1 MYDLLPPAAR
11 LRALAAAG
19 VIALVSCWLTQ
30 GLTDAARAATTD
42 PAAARSSATF
52 RVSFYGIQRYT
63 STTTSRENPASGC
76 FDVQQRG
83 SEEGT
88 TIVRFESRRPT
99 YSTITRAPG
108 LPAFTYPPA
117 PADSSFQ
124 LATNASWTTGGI
136 TSYETS
142 SCVDGARVWHD
153 APLPPHDCGTRTL
166 SSVGASLQPETPAAL
181 LFHGGHDLAQL
192 VDPLARCAYG
202 EHQYG
207 LYQARGR
214 YSIAD
219 LLDPSLGK
227 HVVILR
233 GRGREETPF
242 NGRGGIGRHRVET
255 RTTVYVT
262 FARVR

>member
-1 MYDLLPPAAR
+1 
-11 LRALAAAG
+11 LAA
-19 VIALVSCWLTQ
+19 CWLT
-30 GLTDAARAATTD
+30 GPLTDRAHAASTN

-63 STTTSRENPASGC
+63 STTTSRENPGSGC

-83 SEEGT
+83 REEGT
-88 TIVRFESRRPT
+88 TIVRFQSRRPT
-99 YSTITRAPG
+99 LLTVTRSPG
-108 LPAFTYPPA
+108 LPAFAYPPA
-117 PADSSFQ
+117 ADSTFQ

-136 TSYETS
+136 TAYEIS
-142 SCVDGARVWHD
+142 GCLDGARVWHD

-166 SSVGASLQPETPAAL
+166 SSVGASLTPETPAAL

-207 LYQARGR
+207 LYEARGA
-214 YSIAD
+214 YSTTD
-219 LLDPSLGK
+219 LLDPTLGK
-227 HVVILR
+227 HIVILR
-233 GRGREETPF
+233 GHARQETPF
-242 NGRGGIGRHRVET
+242 SGRGGIGKHVVET